1 MEDVV
6 KKEKSQ
12 GRCKAEGNR
21 QEGRAGAKIKR
32 AVFGGW
38 GDILVRTQS
47 DCTVKHI
54 SQGARIATPVGSS
67 TSGLA
72 YHLPAICLALPASC
86 FLHSRSFSLLVFSM
100 LSGANAATG
109 PLIWLKSYWNQTH
122 WEIIFNEQKRG
133 TEAVNSTSNTTK
145 KDPYSGNPAAQTL
158 QMNSLLED
166 KAVRWIKAWLRTWR

>member
-1 MEDVV
+1 MV

-54 SQGARIATPVGSS
+54 SQGARIATPVDSS

-86 FLHSRSFSLLVFSM
+86 FLLSRSFSLLVFSM

-109 PLIWLKSYWNQTH
+109 PLI
-122 WEIIFNEQKRG
+122 
-133 TEAVNSTSNTTK
+133 
-145 KDPYSGNPAAQTL
+145 
-158 QMNSLLED
+158 
-166 KAVRWIKAWLRTWR
+166 